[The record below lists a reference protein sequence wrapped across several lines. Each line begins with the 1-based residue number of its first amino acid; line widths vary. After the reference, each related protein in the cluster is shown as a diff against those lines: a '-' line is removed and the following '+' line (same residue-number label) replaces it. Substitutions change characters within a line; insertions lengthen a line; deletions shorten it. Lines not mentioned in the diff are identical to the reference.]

1 MSQPLVS
8 CIMPTMDRR
17 PFVPRAIEYFRRQ
30 DYPAKELVILDD
42 GRDSVADLVPAGD
55 PAIVYQRL
63 DHRVVL
69 GAKRNLA
76 CQIAQGTIIAHW
88 DDDDWQARHRL
99 STQVSR
105 LIEGGHDLCGTR
117 ALRFYDL
124 ARSQA
129 WRYEWPRGQRTW
141 VAGSSLCYRK
151 DLWTRSPF
159 PEVGTGED
167 SRFVWS
173 REVRSVCDVSDT
185 DSLVALIHRGNT
197 VPKTVRGAN
206 WSRIPTAEVEEL
218 LGPDLHFYREQLNR
232 SEIQPGD
239 RNG

>member
-1 MSQPLVS
+1 
-8 CIMPTMDRR
+8 MPTMDRR
-17 PFVPRAIEYFRRQ
+17 AFVPRAIEYFRRQ

-42 GRDSVADLVPAGD
+42 GRDPVGDLVPTGD

-76 CQIAQGTIIAHW
+76 CQIARGTIIAHW

-99 STQVSR
+99 STQVIR
-105 LIEGGHDLCGTR
+105 LVEGGHDLCGTR
-117 ALRFYDL
+117 VLRFYDP

-141 VAGSSLCYRK
+141 AAGSSFCYSK
-151 DLWTRSPF
+151 DLWARSPF

-167 SRFVWS
+167 SRFIWS
-173 REVRSVCDVSDT
+173 RAVRSVCDVSDT
-185 DSLVALIHRGNT
+185 DSLVALIHPGNT
-197 VPKTVRGAN
+197 VPKTVRSAN
-206 WSRIPTAEVEEL
+206 WSRIPTEEVEEL
-218 LGPDLHFYREQLNR
+218 LGPDLHFYREELNH
-232 SEIQPGD
+232 SEIQSGD
-239 RNG
+239 RHG